1 MKTNK
6 ILFAISTLLLSF
18 SSNAIESDYSQP
30 IHVSS
35 LQQHAKMAENKVIF
49 SKEVLL
55 TQGTIKITSD
65 TLTVEREPKI
75 NSEKMTAKGLPAT
88 FYQTQNDGRPLT
100 AKANSIS
107 YNVAEGKITLSG
119 KAQVKQL
126 DSEINASQI
135 IYFLKTKELIVG
147 TGEANK
153 ERVSTVFLP
162 SQFEK
167 TKKNTT
173 NSNKEE

>member
-1 MKTNK
+1 MKINK
-6 ILFAISTLLLSF
+6 ILFAVSTLLVSF

-55 TQGTIKITSD
+55 TQGTIKITSN
-65 TLTVEREPKI
+65 TLTVERDTKI
-75 NSEKMTAKGLPAT
+75 NSEKMTAEGLPAT

-100 AKANSIS
+100 AKANYIS

-119 KAQVKQL
+119 SAQVKQL
-126 DSEINASQI
+126 DSEINASKI
-135 IYFLKTKELIVG
+135 VYFLKTKELIVG
-147 TGEANK
+147 TGESNK
-153 ERVSTVFLP
+153 DRVNTVFLP

-167 TKKNTT
+167 TKQDTT